1 MKLLWK
7 SQASK
12 FRVISLHIFAW
23 LIYGTFIYVTNVL
36 TKPNATIVNVLLY
49 LLPFC
54 FTFYI
59 SVYCLGVYKRKGV
72 VWSIFSFFF
81 VFIIMSIS
89 GYVYIYLLLP
99 LLGVIV
105 YTSKDFKPFL
115 QGIVL
120 GYVRYFSFA
129 LLYFYVRESFVKN
142 RKMRILQMQKSVLLQ
157 QKTEKELENAVLKQ
171 DEMKAQ
177 QEKLLLE
184 YAFLRA
190 QINPHFLHNT
200 LNLLFSQAL
209 DYSSELADNILKL
222 SRIMRYSMESLEHEG
237 GKVSVER
244 ELDHLQTLLDIH
256 NIRFSNRMIKYE
268 ITGELNGHKVPPLS
282 FITIV
287 ENAFKYGD
295 VKDVDNPLSIRV
307 ELNPEEVYFWCRNKK
322 KENNVQLSSH
332 NIGITNLRKRLDA
345 TFQDKYI
352 LNATDKEDSYTF
364 ELTIT
369 K

>member
-1 MKLLWK
+1 MSFSRNIRSHKTGTIL
-7 SQASK
+7 
-12 FRVISLHIFAW
+12 LHIIAW
-23 LIYGTFIYVTNVL
+23 FLYGTFIFITNVL

-59 SVYCLGVYKRKGV
+59 SVYCLDLYKKKGV
-72 VWSIFSFFF
+72 AWSISSFFL
-81 VFIIMSIS
+81 VFIIMSTI

-99 LLGVIV
+99 FIGIVV
-105 YTSKDFKPFL
+105 YTSTDFKPFL

-129 LLYFYVRESFVKN
+129 LLYFYIRESFVKS
-142 RKMRILQMQKSVLLQ
+142 RRLRILQMQKSMLLQ
-157 QKTEKELENAVLKQ
+157 QKTERELENAVLKQ
-171 DEMKAQ
+171 EEMKAQ

-209 DYSSELADNILKL
+209 EYSSELADNILKL

-256 NIRFSNRMIKYE
+256 NLRFSNRMITYE

-295 VKDVDNPLSIRV
+295 VKDNDNPLSIRV
-307 ELNPEEVYFWCRNKK
+307 ELNPDEVYFCCRNKK
-322 KENNVQLSSH
+322 KENNVHLSSH
-332 NIGITNLRKRLDA
+332 NIGITNLSKRLDA
-345 TFQDKYI
+345 TFKNKYI
-352 LNATDKEDSYTF
+352 LKATDDENFYTS